1 VRAARE
7 GKVPSFQLHAVYFP
21 RDRYKSTA
29 DCLTAASS
37 QGLPLDLCR

>member
-1 VRAARE
+1 
-7 GKVPSFQLHAVYFP
+7 VPSYQLHAVYFQ